1 MVTITDILLL
11 VLWAF
16 LWLAGGILIIHSLF
30 NIKNEEKL
38 LLGAAAGLV
47 LENWLANII
56 SRLVEV
62 QVGFWLAPVFIF
74 VIGVFLAYK
83 SGEYKNLS
91 LRKIFFSVEAF
102 WLLTLVIF
110 FTLIGR
116 GLPIFDDFQN
126 LPTISRMA
134 AGDVPP
140 HFALNPELNFGYH
153 YFLLLVSAQ
162 VARIGGVFPAVAL
175 DLARSFFLVVTV
187 MLGGKFVYRL
197 TASRVA
203 EGLGVLFLLFSSG
216 ARWLFFLFPVEYQ
229 SGFNA
234 QVQLIGSGADTGT
247 NLYDALI
254 KPWMIEAGPIAF
266 PFAFAS
272 GINPP
277 LIMALG
283 GVGASAAAIVLMILM
298 TFNARKGRPA
308 FLSTGIFFA
317 SLALADEVW
326 FFLLGGG
333 MLLSA
338 ITIIWKKDTGFS
350 REGTWL
356 AICAV
361 GGGITAL
368 LQGGMLTELFRGLVG
383 RIAQTGTGTYFDT
396 TMHLIFPPALVSGH
410 LGILHLNNPYQLI
423 AGLIEI
429 GSMSLAVLL
438 LPIAVISFY
447 RKGDALLLALGLSGL
462 VSGLMVFVL
471 YKGSGGVSGTT
482 RLYEAFIFTGMLFS
496 FPILWKFLQTKGVLL
511 KSIGAAFYGIAIL
524 SGVVIFAISL
534 AGISKPVL
542 GDFIRTEDMPF
553 FTKYWNKLP
562 ENALIFDVIPERAV
576 TIFGRATKSSL
587 SWFED
592 TPEWEALKLDPSPQR
607 LKQAGYDYAYLDLQD
622 WEGLTAETQAKYKGG
637 CAKLV
642 EKLLVED
649 RGRRLYDISGCQ

>member
-1 MVTITDILLL
+1 M
-11 VLWAF
+11 
-16 LWLAGGILIIHSLF
+16 IIISLF
-30 NIKNEEKL
+30 SVNSEEKL

-47 LENWLANII
+47 LENWLANIL
-56 SRLVEV
+56 SRLVGV
-62 QVGFWLAPVFIF
+62 QWGFWLAPLF
-74 VIGVFLAYK
+74 VFLTGALIAYK

-91 LRKIFFSVEAF
+91 LRKIFLTVEAF
-102 WLLTLVIF
+102 WLLALIIL
-110 FTLIGR
+110 FTMIGR

-140 HFALNPELNFGYH
+140 HFALNPDLNFGYH

-162 VARIGGVFPAVAL
+162 VTRIGAVFPAAAL
-175 DLARSFFLVVTV
+175 DLARAFFLVVTA

-216 ARWLFFLFPVEYQ
+216 ARWLFFLFPVRYQ

-234 QVQLIGSGADTGT
+234 QVQLIGSGAATGT
-247 NLYDALI
+247 SLYDALI

-283 GVGASAAAIVLMILM
+283 GVGTSATAIVLLILM
-298 TFNARKGRPA
+298 TFSTRKSKFALLPI
-308 FLSTGIFFA
+308 GIFFA

-326 FFLLGGG
+326 FILFAAG
-333 MLLSA
+333 
-338 ITIIWKKDTGFS
+338 
-350 REGTWL
+350 
-356 AICAV
+356 
-361 GGGITAL
+361 AL
-368 LQGGMLTELFRGLVG
+368 LLTLVFIFNKSIIFRKDAIPLILCMVAGGAIALVQGGMLTEIARGFLG
-383 RIAQTGTGTYFDT
+383 RISHTNGGSYYDT
-396 TMHLIFPPALVSGH
+396 TMQLTFPPALVSGH

-423 AGLIEI
+423 AGVIEI
-429 GSMSLAVLL
+429 GPVALALFL
-438 LPIAVISFY
+438 LPIAVVSFY
-447 RKGDALLLALGLSGL
+447 RKNDALMLGLGLSGL
-462 VSGLMVFVL
+462 ISGLMVFVL

-482 RLYEAFIFTGMLFS
+482 RLLEGFLFTGTLFG
-496 FPILWKFLQTKGVLL
+496 FPILWQFLQNKGSLL

-542 GDFIRTEDMPF
+542 GDFIRSEDMPF

-576 TIFGRATKSSL
+576 TIFGRATKSSV

-592 TPEWEALKLDPSPQR
+592 SPEWEVLKLDPSPQR

-622 WEGLTAETQAKYKGG
+622 WEGLSAGTQAMYKGE
-637 CAKLV
+637 CVKLM